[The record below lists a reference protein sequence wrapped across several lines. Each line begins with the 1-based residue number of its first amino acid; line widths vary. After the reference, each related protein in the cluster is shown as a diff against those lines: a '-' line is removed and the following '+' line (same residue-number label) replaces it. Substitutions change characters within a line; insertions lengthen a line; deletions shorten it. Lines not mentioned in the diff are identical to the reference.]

1 MSIGHV
7 YPLKEGCNNLHD
19 AFVNN
24 DLNSFCSFSYS
35 TSGAKLLRGQCNMFV
50 DVALEEGR
58 TDMVK
63 YLVNSHQ
70 CQPSLY
76 AKQMAHVN
84 GHHSL
89 AAWTEDYAVQR
100 NNTSIRTVHYRPKT
114 GWDKVIP
121 EKYRY

>member
-1 MSIGHV
+1 MSIGHT
-7 YPLKEGCNNLHD
+7 YPLTEKYDNLND

-24 DLNSFCSFSYS
+24 NLASFRSYFS
-35 TSGAKLLRGQCNMFV
+35 SGAKLPQGQCNMFV
-50 DVALEEGR
+50 DAALEEGR
-58 TDMVK
+58 NDMVK
-63 YLVNSHQ
+63 YLVNTHE

-84 GHHSL
+84 GHHGL

-100 NNTSIRTVHYRPKT
+100 NNTSIKSVHYRPKT
-114 GWDKVIP
+114 GWSKVIP